1 MPILA
6 HVKESYK
13 LWHEHLNHL
22 ARPTRYTIGTKI
34 DNIFTDLIQ
43 LILNAEYLSPVEKY
57 SILKQAS
64 NRLDSLKYFMT
75 ILWEVK
81 GIKNG
86 PFAQMMDKLVSVGKM
101 LGGWL
106 NKLPQK

>member
-1 MPILA
+1 M
-6 HVKESYK
+6 E
-13 LWHEHLNHL
+13 
-22 ARPTRYTIGTKI
+22 RPTRYSIGTKI

-43 LILNAEYLSPVEKY
+43 LILNAEYLTPMDKY
-57 SILKQAS
+57 PLLKQAS
-64 NRLDSLKYFMT
+64 NKLDSLKYFIT

-86 PFAQMMDKLVSVGKM
+86 PYAQITDKLVNTGKM

-106 NKLPQK
+106 NKLPQKQTPPI